1 MKIKNQDKSNKPRE
15 SKSTFEEF
23 LETIAVNKYK
33 KSSNIQSNQIKG
45 TKEKEVKMTKE
56 TEQKQK
62 KTVKKGLN
70 QIKNEGKKSK
80 TDKKIESIRNL
91 KKTEDPRSTKIEEK
105 LKKSPNSFGK
115 NPHSPRIKKC
125 RVNVRNVC
133 KKKGYSKLN
142 SRVEKYLK
150 TNIMDS
156 LYLGRSKPQPVK
168 NAVYKSGNESNNEKK
183 IKRGLQT
190 ENEQKKSREVT
201 QTMTEDEQQKSVE
214 LSQKTEN
221 EQEKS
226 REVTQTI
233 TEDEQQKSFELRQKT
248 ENEQEKSQ
256 VVTHTMTKDE
266 QQKSVELRHKTQ
278 NELEKSVEAKSKEI
292 EIKPEIS
299 VQREVKKTPE
309 HKDNSTKDCL
319 NMIAED
325 CKRSEDLKNKSI
337 DNNQKEDKGKSIIT
351 ERPEQDL
358 LKIKVKKVFIF
369 YFIQTLNK

>member
-1 MKIKNQDKSNKPRE
+1 MKNQYESDKPQE

-23 LETIAVNKYK
+23 LETIDVNKYK
-33 KSSNIQSNQIKG
+33 KSSNIQSNQTKG
-45 TKEKEVKMTKE
+45 TKEKEVKMTEE

-62 KTVKKGLN
+62 KTIKKGLN
-70 QIKNEGKKSK
+70 QIKNEGKKSN
-80 TDKKIESIRNL
+80 TDKKIESIRNQ
-91 KKTEDPRSTKIEEK
+91 KTEDQRSTKIEEK
-105 LKKSPNSFGK
+105 LKKSKNSYGK
-115 NPHSPRIKKC
+115 NPHSPKIKKC

-168 NAVYKSGNESNNEKK
+168 NAVYKSGNESNKEKK

-190 ENEQKKSREVT
+190 ENEQEKSREVT

-214 LSQKTEN
+214 L
-221 EQEKS
+221 
-226 REVTQTI
+226 
-233 TEDEQQKSFELRQKT
+233 
-248 ENEQEKSQ
+248 
-256 VVTHTMTKDE
+256 
-266 QQKSVELRHKTQ
+266 RHKTQ
-278 NELEKSVEAKSKEI
+278 NEQEKSVEAKSKEI

-299 VQREVKKTPE
+299 VQREVKKTSD
-309 HKDNSTKDCL
+309 HKDNSSKDRL
-319 NMIAED
+319 NKIAED

>member
-1 MKIKNQDKSNKPRE
+1 MKIKNQDESDKPRE

-33 KSSNIQSNQIKG
+33 KSSKIQINQIKG

-56 TEQKQK
+56 TEHKQK
-62 KTVKKGLN
+62 KTIKKGLN
-70 QIKNEGKKSK
+70 QIQNEGKKSK

-105 LKKSPNSFGK
+105 LKKSPNSSGK

-190 ENEQKKSREVT
+190 ENEQEKSREVT
-201 QTMTEDEQQKSVE
+201 QTMTEDEQQKSV
-214 LSQKTEN
+214 
-221 EQEKS
+221 
-226 REVTQTI
+226 
-233 TEDEQQKSFELRQKT
+233 ELRQKT

-278 NELEKSVEAKSKEI
+278 NEQEKSVEAKSKEI

-309 HKDNSTKDCL
+309 HKDNSSKDCL

-337 DNNQKEDKGKSIIT
+337 DNNQKEDKGKSIIA
-351 ERPEQDL
+351 ERPEQNV

>member
-190 ENEQKKSREVT
+190 ENEQ
-201 QTMTEDEQQKSVE
+201 
-214 LSQKTEN
+214 
-221 EQEKS
+221 EKS
-226 REVTQTI
+226 
-233 TEDEQQKSFELRQKT
+233 
-248 ENEQEKSQ
+248 
-256 VVTHTMTKDE
+256 
-266 QQKSVELRHKTQ
+266 KSVELRHKTQ

>member
-1 MKIKNQDKSNKPRE
+1 MKNQYESDKPQE

-23 LETIAVNKYK
+23 LETIDVNKYK
-33 KSSNIQSNQIKG
+33 KSSNIQSNQTKG
-45 TKEKEVKMTKE
+45 TKEKEVKMTEE

-62 KTVKKGLN
+62 KTIKKGLN
-70 QIKNEGKKSK
+70 QIKNEGKKSN
-80 TDKKIESIRNL
+80 TDKKIESIRNQ
-91 KKTEDPRSTKIEEK
+91 KTEDQRSTKIEEK
-105 LKKSPNSFGK
+105 LKKSTNSYGK

-168 NAVYKSGNESNNEKK
+168 NAVYKSGNESNKEKK

-190 ENEQKKSREVT
+190 ENEQEKSREVT
-201 QTMTEDEQQKSVE
+201 QTMTEDEQQKSV
-214 LSQKTEN
+214 
-221 EQEKS
+221 
-226 REVTQTI
+226 
-233 TEDEQQKSFELRQKT
+233 ELRQKT

-278 NELEKSVEAKSKEI
+278 NEQEKSVEAKSKEI

-299 VQREVKKTPE
+299 VQREVKKTSD
-309 HKDNSTKDCL
+309 HKDNSSKDRL
-319 NMIAED
+319 NKIAED

-369 YFIQTLNK
+369 YFIQTPNK